1 MSDEELPPIPV
12 KRGRG
17 RPRKPRLPP
26 LPKPPQKKRG
36 RKPRNVE
43 NLEEEFSEYKR
54 CRTCKRPTEGI
65 QDFILSKSGRTGKT
79 CSKCRASVVK
89 SLKLNPHLRPCTTK
103 EKLEA
108 YRILINALCSDE
120 DIEEIASENPE
131 YSKAWDA
138 LFNIEIY

>member
-26 LPKPPQKKRG
+26 PPKPPAKKRG
-36 RKPRNVE
+36 RKPGKATFS
-43 NLEEEFSEYKR
+43 EEEFNEYKR

-65 QDFILSKSGRTGKT
+65 EDYILAKSGRTGKT
-79 CSKCRASVVK
+79 CAKCRASVVK

-131 YSKAWDA
+131 YSKAWNA
-138 LFNIEIY
+138 LFNIEVY

>member
-1 MSDEELPPIPV
+1 MSDEELPPVPV

-17 RPRKPRLPP
+17 RPRKPKLPP
-26 LPKPPQKKRG
+26 PPKPPAKKRG
-36 RKPRNVE
+36 RKPRIVVS
-43 NLEEEFSEYKR
+43 EEEFEAYKR
-54 CRTCKRPTEGI
+54 CRTCKRPTEGVE
-65 QDFILSKSGRTGKT
+65 DFTLANGRIGKT
-79 CSKCRASVVK
+79 CIKCRTSVVK

-138 LFNIEIY
+138 LFNIEVY